1 MTDFNALPLADQ
13 LKQLQP
19 GDELHLRGGG
29 WLPFRRIISQAYL
42 ASGDDE
48 VMWKLDGNLYT
59 KGLSNQM
66 DIIRVVRHPARKVP
80 EVVGEL
86 RRILREHDSPHNPL
100 MEIVRALADHFEKE
114 TP

>member
-1 MTDFNALPLADQ
+1 MTDFNALPLAEQ

-80 EVVGEL
+80 EVVGEVERNHTDYEL
-86 RRILREHDSPHNPL
+86 GYREGYEQGLD
-100 MEIVRALADHFEKE
+100 EGRDGEG
-114 TP
+114 